1 MALIG
6 YARVSTEDQ
15 NLDLQIDALVTAG
28 CDEIYRD
35 DGVSAAAKRR
45 PGFEAAVANL
55 QDGDALVVWKMDR
68 AFRSLKDALE
78 TLEEFERRNLKFH
91 CLTENIETSTA
102 MGKCFFQIIHAFA
115 ELERN
120 LISERTKAG
129 MIAAKAR
136 GIHVGRL
143 RLKDCKPMACKRGT
157 K

>member
-6 YARVSTEDQ
+6 YARVSTEDH
-15 NLDLQIDALVTAG
+15 NLDLQIDALVNAG

-45 PGFEAAVANL
+45 PGFEAAMASL
-55 QDGDALVVWKMDR
+55 QDGDVLIVWKMDR
-68 AFRSLKDALE
+68 AFRSLRNAINM
-78 TLEEFERRNLKFH
+78 LEEFENRNLKFR
-91 CLTENIETSTA
+91 CLTENIETNTA
-102 MGKCFFQIIHAFA
+102 MGRCFFQIIHAFA

-129 MIAAKAR
+129 MMAAKAR
-136 GIHVGRL
+136 GVHVGRP
-143 RLKDCKPMACKRGT
+143 RT